1 MHRGAFPPTVR
12 AVPAS
17 QIHVVPLRGRW
28 AVRDARDPRPAS
40 EHKTATE
47 ATLAARGLARAS
59 GAASIVVHDLY
70 MRVSEQAVDLG
81 ARA

>member
-1 MHRGAFPPTVR
+1 M
-12 AVPAS
+12 
-17 QIHVVPLRGRW
+17 RGRW
-28 AVRDARDPRPAS
+28 TVRDDRDPRPAS
-40 EHKTATE
+40 EHETATE